1 VTEPQR
7 RVQALLD
14 QLIDSGAEI
23 GLQVAA
29 YHDGKQV
36 VDAWA
41 GLADVASSRPVDG
54 DSLFTVFSCSK
65 AITAT
70 AVHILTER
78 GQVDYDTPVA
88 AYWPEFG
95 AQGKQQVTV
104 RQVLNHTAGI
114 PQLPAGTR
122 PQDLCDWSTICR
134 GLAAERLLWEPG
146 TRMGYHAR
154 TYGYILGE
162 VIQRVSGRPFPQVVR
177 EEICRPLGITN
188 LYFGIGDAEE
198 PRVATLEPDPNQGGA
213 APSGLRRLVFPPE
226 IPATAAVFNRPD
238 IRRACIPS
246 SGGIMNARSLA
257 RHYAALACGELDGV
271 RLLTPERLRLATELQ
286 PLVDDVV
293 QGSRSHR
300 GLGYQLGQKGKPFG
314 ARLSVFGHG
323 GTGGATGFADPDYRF
338 AFALTKTQLGT
349 KAKGP
354 GAPILIAQALR
365 AELGIP
371 EGSARRG

>member
-1 VTEPQR
+1 MTEPQR
-7 RVQALLD
+7 RVQALLN
-14 QLIDSGAEI
+14 QLVDSGAEV

-29 YHDGKQV
+29 YQDGDQV

-41 GLADVASSRPVDG
+41 GLADVANRRPVDG

-70 AVHILTER
+70 VVHILADR
-78 GQVDYDTPVA
+78 GQVAYDTPVA
-88 AYWPEFG
+88 AYWPEF
-95 AQGKQQVTV
+95 ATQGKQQVTV

-122 PQDLCDWSTICR
+122 PEDLCDWSTICR

-162 VIQRVSGRPFPQVVR
+162 VIQRVSGRPFPQVVQ

-188 LYFGIGDAEE
+188 LFFGIGDAEE
-198 PRVATLEPDPNQGGA
+198 PRVATLEPDPNQGEA

-238 IRRACIPS
+238 IRRACKI
-246 SGGIMNARSLA
+246 G
-257 RHYAALACGELDGV
+257 
-271 RLLTPERLRLATELQ
+271 
-286 PLVDDVV
+286 
-293 QGSRSHR
+293 
-300 GLGYQLGQKGKPFG
+300 
-314 ARLSVFGHG
+314 
-323 GTGGATGFADPDYRF
+323 
-338 AFALTKTQLGT
+338 
-349 KAKGP
+349 
-354 GAPILIAQALR
+354 R
-365 AELGIP
+365 AHV
-371 EGSARRG
+371 